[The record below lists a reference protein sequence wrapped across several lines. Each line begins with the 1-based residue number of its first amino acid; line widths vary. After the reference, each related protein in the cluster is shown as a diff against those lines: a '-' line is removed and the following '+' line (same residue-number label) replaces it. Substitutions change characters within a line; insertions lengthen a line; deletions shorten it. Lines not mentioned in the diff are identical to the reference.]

1 MLKSERIRQQIY
13 QRGYE
18 QGCREARL
26 NFEKTAY
33 IERMRDAFKRGE
45 DFSEPPRGSLK
56 RRLSKPVRCAPKKS
70 NRRPGFADIAGMS
83 LLMYKSSGCK

>member
-45 DFSEPPRGSLK
+45 DFSEPPPWFAK
-56 RRLSKPVRCAPKKS
+56 EAAFKTCPMCAEEVKS
-70 NRRPGFADIAGMS
+70 AARICRYCRYEFAHV
-83 LLMYKSSGCK
+83 